1 MMGRRRSRG
10 DDEAEVAVDTPAPP
24 SSTGRGMVDLVSQF
38 GRRGHGSAGD
48 TEAFEEWVE
57 LPSYRPSFGALLVRA
72 GIASDGDVK
81 EALAEGMRTGER
93 LGEVVIRKGWAT
105 EERIAQVLAEQWQLP
120 FVEAHE
126 AAVDPGALQRVPL
139 AVAQE
144 LGALPIGF
152 DGTTVVLAIAEPNE
166 DLFAAVKSRVGDAS
180 FVVVAHSV
188 LEPLIATLSEPSA
201 VSQAIEPAFVEPD
214 DPYSLPEPAPAP
226 APSLRDEAVAVE
238 APREWES
245 AHPSSFSGN
254 QEETGE
260 VAALID
266 TIDSASRDLDRVRG
280 EVEALGAA
288 LARAKTQLGE
298 YESALAAATEARDR
312 DSATI
317 RRLEAELSQR
327 DGIFEALKGQIAT
340 LNRTLDEPAPGWS
353 DGPSH
358 MG

>member
-1 MMGRRRSRG
+1 
-10 DDEAEVAVDTPAPP
+10 
-24 SSTGRGMVDLVSQF
+24 MVDLVSQF
-38 GRRGHGSAGD
+38 GRRGHGSDGD

-120 FVEAHE
+120 FMEAHE
-126 AAVDPGALQRVPL
+126 AAVDPDALQRVPL
-139 AVAQE
+139 AVARE

-152 DGTTVVLAIAEPNE
+152 DGPSVLLAIAEPNE
-166 DLFAAVKSRVGDAS
+166 ELFAAVRSRVGEAS
-180 FVVVAHSV
+180 YVVVAHSV
-188 LEPLIATLSEPSA
+188 LEPLIATLSQPRAATEAVQPGFVERGDPSSAPEPVPAAEASILSEPA
-201 VSQAIEPAFVEPD
+201 AIEPPLGWEP
-214 DPYSLPEPAPAP
+214 PHASSL
-226 APSLRDEAVAVE
+226 
-238 APREWES
+238 
-245 AHPSSFSGN
+245 SGCR
-254 QEETGE
+254 EETGE
-260 VAALID
+260 VEALID

-288 LARAKTQLGE
+288 LGRAKTQLGE
-298 YESALAAATEARDR
+298 YESALAAATEARER

-327 DGIFEALKGQIAT
+327 DGIFEALKGQIAS
-340 LNRTLDEPAPGWS
+340 LNRTLDTTGDEPDRRWS

-358 MG
+358 TD